1 MLQSIVV
8 YFSLALFMIVCGCIA
23 AKREKI
29 FLKYHNASEEQSFC
43 HYETI
48 WPLLLFALIF
58 GCRYNVGVDYPTYL
72 NSYLHGGDREY
83 EFLFQFITDTLSINS
98 VHYAIYFFLWAFIEV
113 FLLFYS
119 FRKQRFLFPYMAFI
133 LIFGF
138 YFMSMMNVIRQQ
150 IAACIFLFSLQYIER
165 KQALKYYVCVLLAMG
180 FHKSAILLL
189 PVYPL
194 FRWRKDWFP
203 SRFWQW
209 FFYVVAIFLSTQ
221 YDIVAR
227 GIEKLFVNFANIA
240 GYGNYAIGILYNETL
255 NSNNQFGSN
264 TGLGFYIS
272 ICLTAPIVF
281 FSQRLKEYY
290 KGGLFRIIYSLWFI
304 RILADFIVG
313 ESIIL
318 NRPFVY
324 VYNVQIIMLAYFL
337 YYCFNIKKVICYVI
351 GGAFVLLHLALLLNL
366 LSNGEVNTSAFRF
379 FWQI

>member
-1 MLQSIVV
+1 MLQSVVV
-8 YFSLALFMIVCGCIA
+8 YFSLALFMIICGYIA
-23 AKREKI
+23 AKRERI
-29 FLKYHNASEEQSFC
+29 FQKYHNVSEEQSFW

-58 GCRYNVGVDYPTYL
+58 GCRYNVGVDYPAYL
-72 NSYLHGGDREY
+72 KSYLYGGGREY
-83 EFLFQFITDTLSINS
+83 EFLFQGVTDFMSRSDI
-98 VHYAIYFFLWAFIEV
+98 HYAFYFFLWAFLEV

-209 FFYVVAIFLSTQ
+209 AFYVVAILLSTQ
-221 YDIVAR
+221 YDAVVR
-227 GIEKLFVNFANIA
+227 GIEGLFVSFANVA
-240 GYGNYAIGILYNETL
+240 GYGNYATGILYNETL
-255 NSNNQFGSN
+255 NSANQFGNN
-264 TGLGFYIS
+264 TGFGFYIS
-272 ICLTAPIVF
+272 VFLSAPIIYL
-281 FSQRLKEYY
+281 SNRLKDFYR
-290 KGGLFRIIYSLWFI
+290 GNIFRIIYSLWFV
-304 RILADFIVG
+304 RILADFVVG
-313 ESIIL
+313 DSIIL

-324 VYNVQIIMLAYFL
+324 VYDIKIVMLAYFL
-337 YYCFNIKKVICYVI
+337 HYCFNSKRVLFLLL
-351 GGAFVLLHLALLLNL
+351 GSAFVLVHIAMLLNL
-366 LSNGEVNTSAFRF
+366 LSNGDINTSKFFF
-379 FWQI
+379 FWQ

>member
-83 EFLFQFITDTLSINS
+83 EFLFQFITDILSING

-209 FFYVVAIFLSTQ
+209 AFYVVAILLSTQ
-221 YDIVAR
+221 YDAVVR
-227 GIEKLFVNFANIA
+227 GIEGLFVSFVNVA
-240 GYGNYAIGILYNETL
+240 GYGNYATGILYNETL
-255 NSNNQFGSN
+255 NSANQFGNN
-264 TGLGFYIS
+264 TGFGFYIS
-272 ICLTAPIVF
+272 VFLSAPIIYL
-281 FSQRLKEYY
+281 SNRLKDFYR
-290 KGGLFRIIYSLWFI
+290 GNIFRIIYSLWFV
-304 RILADFIVG
+304 RILADFVVG
-313 ESIIL
+313 DSIIL

-324 VYNVQIIMLAYFL
+324 VYDIKIVMLAYFL
-337 YYCFNIKKVICYVI
+337 HYCFNSKRVLLLLL
-351 GGAFVLLHLALLLNL
+351 GSAFVLVHIAMLLNL
-366 LSNGEVNTSAFRF
+366 LSNGDINTSKFFF
-379 FWQI
+379 FWQ